1 MSLHKSAMTKNIAEL
16 RMETG
21 TSAYKQE
28 LCKQRNAPIFSN
40 CSRTNMPAGLNAN
53 GIDLELSMH

>member
-1 MSLHKSAMTKNIAEL
+1 MTKNIAEL